1 MNNISRGRA
10 TIHHHAEFKK
20 ESRIKHA
27 DCKIKKDEQAVQ
39 DISACLTEFM
49 CDLFDQVNQTLRS
62 LQSGTPASNSLA
74 LDLKSAKF
82 DGIQKVQD
90 FMDERVY
97 SKKKISQ

>member
-1 MNNISRGRA
+1 M
-10 TIHHHAEFKK
+10 
-20 ESRIKHA
+20 
-27 DCKIKKDEQAVQ
+27 Q

-49 CDLFDQVNQTLRS
+49 CDPFDQVNQTLRS

-82 DGIQKVQD
+82 DGLQKVQD

-97 SKKKISQ
+97 SKKKVVKTSQIKRSQKQLG